1 MSIRSNHVPSERT
14 PAPRSL
20 TECTHSAGI
29 VCTHILDCCLP
40 WPRTE
45 SPGSAGIRR
54 PSRVRREVV
63 RLPSSPQLHR
73 RSLTCSRLY
82 RQKDHADYE
91 SLERNR
97 ISNVSF
103 AVCSAGEIVVL
114 AIMVGILKGLKSD
127 ESTEINTK
135 AFRVLIAFSG
145 GVWGE

>member
-1 MSIRSNHVPSERT
+1 MQESAAQVVSGEKSYAFRHH
-14 PAPRSL
+14 
-20 TECTHSAGI
+20 HSCIDVA
-29 VCTHILDCCLP
+29 L
-40 WPRTE
+40 
-45 SPGSAGIRR
+45 
-54 PSRVRREVV
+54 
-63 RLPSSPQLHR
+63 
-73 RSLTCSRLY
+73 LTCSRLY

-127 ESTEINTK
+127 ESTENNTK
-135 AFRVLIAFSG
+135 AFSVLIAFSG